1 MAITQ
6 IMLMSLL
13 KQTPGV
19 CHHLHLLEEH
29 PGVMEVILVTMVITL
44 IILKCH
50 HIQMGHYKNQ
60 DLQLETIPEVI
71 IVQLVQQLAIVFL
84 GIPMGLD
91 MGDQPHPH
99 PLQDM
104 VPMTEEDIMEDDRQQ
119 RISHQIITSCH
130 PRESTVEKLSE
141 FSLITTTNNK
151 KFHTPTLSFSI

>member
-1 MAITQ
+1 
-6 IMLMSLL
+6 
-13 KQTPGV
+13 
-19 CHHLHLLEEH
+19 
-29 PGVMEVILVTMVITL
+29 MVITL

-71 IVQLVQQLAIVFL
+71 IVQLVQQLVIVFL

-91 MGDQPHPH
+91 MGDQPHH
-99 PLQDM
+99 RPLQGM
-104 VPMTEEDIMEDDRQQ
+104 VPMIEEVIMEVDRQQ

-151 KFHTPTLSFSI
+151 KKFHTPTLYSFFPYSPLSSSFLTCLFLKKAI